1 MLTRLGRY
9 HEAEATLLDARRELE
24 SLPGIGGTEMKVAYS
39 RLVDLYF
46 AWGKPA
52 RAASFRA
59 LLGSSAD
66 R

>member
-1 MLTRLGRY
+1 
-9 HEAEATLLDARRELE
+9 
-24 SLPGIGGTEMKVAYS
+24 MKVAYS

-59 LLGSSAD
+59 LLGS
-66 R
+66 